1 MTSKEVIESGIL
13 ESYVLGFATEAEVEE
28 VEEMAAIYPEIRQEI
43 MEINIALEKYA
54 FDNAIEPDPTIRPF
68 FLATIDYT
76 ERLKNGELPA
86 FPPLLNSRSTPHDY
100 KTWLSREDIFL
111 PADAPDVFA
120 KIIGSTPEVT
130 TAIVWLRDMAP
141 QEAHS
146 DEFERFLIIE
156 GACEIVIGNK
166 IHKLVASD
174 YLEIPLHQNHHVQV
188 TSLVP
193 CKIILQRVAA
203 A

>member
-1 MTSKEVIESGIL
+1 MNSKEVIESGIL
-13 ESYVLGFATEAEVEE
+13 ESYIFGFATEAEVKE
-28 VEEMAAIYPEIRQEI
+28 VEEMAVIYPEIRQEI
-43 MEINIALEKYA
+43 IEISIAFEKYA
-54 FDNAIEPDPTIRPF
+54 LDNAIEPDPTIRPF

-76 ERLKNGELPA
+76 ERLKNGELA
-86 FPPLLNSRSTPHDY
+86 EFPPLLNSRSTPLDY
-100 KTWLSREDIFL
+100 NTWLSREDMIL

-120 KIIGSTPEVT
+120 KIIGGTAEVT

-141 QEAHS
+141 QEAHH

-156 GACEIVIGNK
+156 GSCEIVIGSK
-166 IHKLVASD
+166 IHKLVAND
-174 YLEIPLHQNHHVQV
+174 YLEIPLHQNHHVKV
-188 TSLVP
+188 TSLIP